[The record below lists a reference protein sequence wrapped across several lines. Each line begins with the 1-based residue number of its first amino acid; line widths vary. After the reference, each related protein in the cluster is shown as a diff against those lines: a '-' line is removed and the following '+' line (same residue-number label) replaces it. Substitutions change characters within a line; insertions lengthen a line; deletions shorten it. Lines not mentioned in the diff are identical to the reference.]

1 MDRAQMTVRIVPLS
15 SPEAGDS
22 RMGGTLEQRLAAVVE
37 LTKEAWRL
45 AGRSLPTYSR
55 ATMPIAR
62 GTLRD
67 HAPST

>member
-1 MDRAQMTVRIVPLS
+1 MDRSRMTVRIVSLT

-22 RMGGTLEQRLAAVVE
+22 RTGGTLEQRLQAVVE
-37 LTKEAWRL
+37 LTAEAWRL
-45 AGRSLPTYSR
+45 AGRSIPTYTR

-62 GTLRD
+62 GTLTD